1 MNSTPSNTKIE
12 SAKNL
17 IRLIVKEFE
26 MTNVNLNLNSLVKTI
41 ETPSSFEK
49 VNLSGKEINEIGLHP
64 IVLSTICG
72 TVFGD
77 SSLTISKGYLN
88 ARLQTRHSTRQTEWF
103 LWKTLFILEE
113 FVTISSIQFQL
124 PDGHQ
129 EKAPR
134 KGFELLGKLKV
145 TTHANEK
152 LTKLSKIILTGG
164 KKTIKRKWLNH
175 MNNYFLM
182 TLWLDDG
189 ALIGVGG
196 DQGVISTGEMPIEE
210 AKVLAD
216 YLKTIW
222 GIDCNAIEFSTE
234 KGKSGKFLTR
244 ITIASQESLIKL
256 LTIIAPIIPVKSMLY
271 KVCFYPTSVSLQQ
284 RWASKDLKQLVR
296 PEWHDELDKIYSY
309 KTLKVLATKKSKQL

>member
-1 MNSTPSNTKIE
+1 MNPTPDNKKVET
-12 SAKNL
+12 ARNL
-17 IRLIVKEFE
+17 VQLIVKEFK
-26 MTNVNLNLNSLVKTI
+26 MNYPDLDVNSLDKTI
-41 ETPSSFEK
+41 ESPSSLQK
-49 VNLSGKEINEIGLHP
+49 VDLTGKELNKIGFHP

-77 SSLTISKGYLN
+77 SSLSITKGYVS
-88 ARLQTRHSTRQTEWF
+88 ARLQNRHSTRQTEWF
-103 LWKTLFILEE
+103 LWKTLCIFQE
-113 FVTISSIQFQL
+113 FTEITSIQFQL

-129 EKAPR
+129 EKAPV

-152 LTKLSKIILTGG
+152 LTKLHNIVVTGG

-182 TLWLDDG
+182 SLWLDDG
-189 ALIGVGG
+189 GLIGTLG
-196 DQGVISTGEMPIEE
+196 DQGVISTGDMPFEE

-216 YLKTIW
+216 YLKIVW
-222 GIDCNAIEFSTE
+222 HIDCTAVQFP
-234 KGKSGKFLTR
+234 KSPKQKMQNGHTR
-244 ITIASQESLIKL
+244 INIATQESLMRL

-271 KVCFYPTSVSLQQ
+271 KVCFYPESVSLQQ
-284 RWASKDLKQLVR
+284 RWASQDLKKLVR

-309 KTLKVLATKKSKQL
+309 KKLKFLVNNKKA